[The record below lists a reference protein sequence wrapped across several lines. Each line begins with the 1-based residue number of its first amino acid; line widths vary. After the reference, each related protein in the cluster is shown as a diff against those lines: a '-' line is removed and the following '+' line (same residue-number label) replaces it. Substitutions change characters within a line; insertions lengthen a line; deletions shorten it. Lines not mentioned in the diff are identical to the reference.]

1 MEAWMLIPLSALG
14 AGLLGPLAALVH
26 RLVTRGAPR
35 SQRAPTIARWALFAA
50 TATSALGWAALL
62 WMGVQAGDSL
72 ASSDN
77 PQGPSSSAV
86 RLAVIFG
93 LPAVLVTVLAAESA
107 VRRSAG
113 AARALS
119 ALSLIFILG
128 PALVLE
134 LLVQLAAKLWT
145 AMPA

>member
-26 RLVTRGAPR
+26 RLVTRGVPPL
-35 SQRAPTIARWALFAA
+35 QRGTTIARWALFAA

-62 WMGVQAGDSL
+62 WMAVQAGNSL
-72 ASSDN
+72 ASSDS
-77 PQGPSSSAV
+77 PHGPSGSAV
-86 RLAVIFG
+86 RLAVIVG
-93 LPAVLVTVLAAESA
+93 LPAVLVTALAADSA
-107 VRRSAG
+107 VRRSPG

-119 ALSLIFILG
+119 TLSLIFILG

-134 LLVQLAAKLWT
+134 LAFQLATRLWSMM
-145 AMPA
+145 AA